1 MKVVICYYSYSSGR
15 SHGLRA
21 VSRSSDFPPELRDE
35 LFFRDYDDGFQH
47 VGASLVSMG
56 PMLTLFQVMISGPI

>member
-1 MKVVICYYSYSSGR
+1 MKVVICCYSYSSVR
-15 SHGLRA
+15 SRGLRA
-21 VSRSSDFPPELRDE
+21 VSCLSDFPPELRDE

-56 PMLTLFQVMISGPI
+56 LMLTLLQVMISGPI